1 MSQRDAPG
9 DGDAMEQLRE
19 LLVGPERKDLA
30 DLRRIVTEPGEK
42 THELSRILPHAV
54 RLSTS
59 RDALL
64 SQSLAPTIESALK
77 ESVKK
82 DPRILTDV
90 VFPII
95 GPAIRRAIAD
105 AFSKMVQSLNQTM
118 EHSLS
123 VLELLPG

>member
-1 MSQRDAPG
+1 MIQGDSPG

-42 THELSRILPHAV
+42 TQELSRILPQAV
-54 RLSTS
+54 RLSTARYTRLS
-59 RDALL
+59 R
-64 SQSLAPTIESALK
+64 SLAPTIESALK

-118 EHSLS
+118 AHS
-123 VLELLPG
+123 